1 MGKKLTYLF
10 LLLFT
15 ILGFQPLVA
24 QTENAIRTGQNSE
37 AQPATIQYLYEEA
50 LAEIKAMLEGKQ
62 KASFKKA
69 VFLTENAFLE
79 GQVPYPAFEQI
90 IQEATKICE
99 YIESIDS
106 LIYTHKDRDEVRK
119 NAAIFRYMTQA
130 LVLEDSLLTLPYRY
144 DFEDFMGKDDWTKTF
159 VSKLLV
165 THQGNCHSLPYL
177 YKILADEMG
186 AKAWLSLAPNHI
198 YIKNQSQKISWY
210 NTELTSA
217 TFPIDA
223 WLMASGYI
231 TYESVVNRVYMDTL
245 GVKQSLALCLVDLA
259 QGYQRKQANYNPDFA
274 LKCVDLAL
282 QYYPQYINALL
293 LKADIL
299 RQRSINQAHQD
310 LKTTEELIKICDKI
324 YDLGYR
330 EMPASMYLEWLSGD
344 KYKAPDSVR
353 TQNTQKGNPFIELGY
368 KKEVL
373 TLSNGRY
380 DEFQQKERLVK
391 IGWVMYDTE
400 KKVISEYLSPNPQK
414 VQIAPELVSRF
425 LSVDPIGREYPFLSP
440 YQFAGNMPS
449 VAIDLDGLEP
459 FGTGWTPEFWKGQ
472 QVYVSPE
479 HSLDGKAGAFYSN
492 GTSWTRIKEA
502 KNSYQYIPTSPT
514 PTQSSETIKRDDR
527 FNMVD
532 SGDLVYYPYAKF
544 IGDVTVLAIPNAVLT
559 YSTGNNIHGDG
570 ATMIDYSINWL
581 DLMPGGKGA
590 RVSGELGMAIFTG
603 FFKLLKSAAPDLK
616 MLKTTS
622 LVPTEI
628 ITGGEYNFA
637 RILHGMENS
646 KVDTWAT
653 DPIKVI
659 VIDGKQVVVDGHHRL
674 AIAQQFGIDELPVEI
689 LNEANL
695 QLKTYQTIN
704 QVRTS
709 LQRTAGK
716 SNQIDWNQVQ
726 KYLDTVDEF

>member
-1 MGKKLTYLF
+1 MGKKLLYLF
-10 LLLFT
+10 LLT
-15 ILGFQPLVA
+15 ILGFQSLMA
-24 QTENAIRTGQNSE
+24 QTENATRTGQNAD

-50 LAEIKAMLEGKQ
+50 FEEIKGMLEGKQ

-90 IQEATKICE
+90 IQETTKLCQ

-259 QGYQRKQANYNPDFA
+259 QGYQRKQVNYNPDFA

-282 QYYPQYINALL
+282 QYYPQYVNALL

-310 LKTTEELIKICDKI
+310 PQTTQELIKICDKI

-330 EMPASMYLEWLSGD
+330 EMPESMYMEWLSGD

-353 TQNTQKGNPFIELGY
+353 TQNTQKGNPFGY

-380 DEFQQKERLVK
+380 DEFQEKERLVK

-400 KKVISEYLSPNPQK
+400 RKVISEYLSPNPEK

-425 LSVDPIGREYPFLSP
+425 LSVDPLGKKFPFLSP
-440 YQFAGNMPS
+440 YQFAGNKPIWK
-449 VAIDLDGLEP
+449 IDLDGLENANSDANNENTP
-459 FGTGWTPEFWKGQ
+459 HDLASMYISGSPSFVLGDNMTLNNFTRFGLFAYVTELQAGNFADVVGTEHKIWGEVVITNKIPSITWRVNVHGSFLGGEINAELRLQGIDPLKLSREEQ
-472 QVYVSPE
+472 ELVYVFDFELGKDYSHLFQVEALQKSIQLANVGALSLTFQRALLFLGAIDGISAGTSYGDLSVNTNALVENQVGKILNAEGDDAEDDKSLTADEIIGKFKKGSVRNEFPAE
-479 HSLDGKAGAFYSN
+479 HINSTLAEIEKATKQKGEAGA
-492 GTSWTRIKEA
+492 IA
-502 KNSYQYIPTSPT
+502 K
-514 PTQSSETIKRDDR
+514 K
-527 FNMVD
+527 
-532 SGDLVYYPYAKF
+532 AK
-544 IGDVTVLAIPNAVLT
+544 
-559 YSTGNNIHGDG
+559 
-570 ATMIDYSINWL
+570 
-581 DLMPGGKGA
+581 
-590 RVSGELGMAIFTG
+590 
-603 FFKLLKSAAPDLK
+603 KLLKDK
-616 MLKTTS
+616 RFDK
-622 LVPTEI
+622 
-628 ITGGEYNFA
+628 GDN
-637 RILHGMENS
+637 R
-646 KVDTWAT
+646 K
-653 DPIKVI
+653 
-659 VIDGKQVVVDGHHRL
+659 
-674 AIAQQFGIDELPVEI
+674 
-689 LNEANL
+689 
-695 QLKTYQTIN
+695 
-704 QVRTS
+704 
-709 LQRTAGK
+709 
-716 SNQIDWNQVQ
+716 
-726 KYLDTVDEF
+726 